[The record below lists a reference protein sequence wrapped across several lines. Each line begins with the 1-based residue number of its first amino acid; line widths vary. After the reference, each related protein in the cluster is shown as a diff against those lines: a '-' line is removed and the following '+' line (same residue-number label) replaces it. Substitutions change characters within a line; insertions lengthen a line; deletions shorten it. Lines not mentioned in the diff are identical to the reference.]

1 MEQDVVNHPSHYTF
15 GSVECIDAIDA
26 ALTQEGYRGYLKG
39 CMMKYIWRYENK
51 ENPIQD
57 LRKAQWYLTRLI
69 NTYGT

>member
-15 GSVECIDAIDA
+15 GHIECIDAIEA
-26 ALTQEGYRGYLKG
+26 ALTDEGNRGYLKG
-39 CMMKYIWRYENK
+39 CVMKYMWRYENK
-51 ENPIQD
+51 ENPVQD